1 MTILPFICL
10 GIGIGL
16 GLWVQSGVFVKIA
29 DTVSTAALIFLMLSI
44 GLGIGLDPKIMDN
57 LVKIGFQCMG
67 ISLSAIAFSVLF
79 TLICEKTVIPLQK
92 VDEELRSKKLD
103 LYSANIESDSDSQ
116 QQSTAEKKGS
126 GLVWLMPMSLIAGLF
141 LGVSTR
147 QWISSVVVNKAFV
160 FSLIIL
166 YIGVGISQGANRE
179 VFRYVRVL
187 GFRIL
192 WLSAAIMAGSIVGG
206 LVAGVALDIPRPVA
220 IISASGMS
228 FYSIT
233 GAFMTS
239 AYGLEPGTYGFL
251 VNVMREFFTIL
262 LMPFLVKISIGSPIA
277 GGAAGNMDTML
288 APVTKFVGVRLGLV
302 TLITGIILTFVV
314 PLWLPLIAAML
325 Y

>member
-103 LYSANIESDSDSQ
+103 LYSANIESDSGSQ

-314 PLWLPLIAAML
+314 PLWLPLIAAVL
-325 Y
+325 

>member
-16 GLWVQSGVFVKIA
+16 GLWVQSGAFVKIA

-103 LYSANIESDSDSQ
+103 LYSANIESDSGSQ

-314 PLWLPLIAAML
+314 PLWLPLIAAVL
-325 Y
+325 

>member
-16 GLWVQSGVFVKIA
+16 GLWVQSGAFVKIA

-103 LYSANIESDSDSQ
+103 LYSANIESDSGSQ

-314 PLWLPLIAAML
+314 PLWLPLIAAVL

>member
-16 GLWVQSGVFVKIA
+16 GLWVQSGAFVKIA

-103 LYSANIESDSDSQ
+103 LYSANIESDSGSQ

-262 LMPFLVKISIGSPIA
+262 LMPLLVKISIGSPIA

>member
-103 LYSANIESDSDSQ
+103 LYSANIESDSGSQ

-302 TLITGIILTFVV
+302 TLITGIVLTFVV
-314 PLWLPLIAAML
+314 PLWLPLIAAVL

>member
-103 LYSANIESDSDSQ
+103 LYSANIESDSGSQ

>member
-16 GLWVQSGVFVKIA
+16 GLWVQSGAFVKIA

-103 LYSANIESDSDSQ
+103 LYSANIESDSGSQ